1 MDRENLDR
9 AIMLRELLWKKW
21 LKNVMS
27 GKPKGII
34 NDERRCILFD
44 IFAPKRERQ
53 MPQVVSER
61 KYMEMMEAEASDKE
75 REPKKKKMKEV
86 KERAPEKQVEENRTK
101 KLIITISYDQFMNG
115 EDLGLEEL
123 EKMEG
128 VEMRIEDFDQ
138 VMDYGE
144 PNEAEEATSME
155 DID

>member
-44 IFAPKRERQ
+44 TFGPKRERQ
-53 MPQVVSER
+53 MPQVVSEK

-75 REPKKKKMKEV
+75 REPKKKKMKEA

>member
-44 IFAPKRERQ
+44 TFGPKRERQ
-53 MPQVVSER
+53 MPQVVSEK

-75 REPKKKKMKEV
+75 REPKKKKMKEE